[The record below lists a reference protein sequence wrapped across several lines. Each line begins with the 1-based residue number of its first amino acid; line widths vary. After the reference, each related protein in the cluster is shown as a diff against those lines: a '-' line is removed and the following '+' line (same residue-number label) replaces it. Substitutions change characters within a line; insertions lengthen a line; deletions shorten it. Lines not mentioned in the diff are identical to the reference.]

1 MIKLSLIEKFVF
13 PKIIHFYYRIFLI
26 VINGLLE
33 LIGISLLILFI
44 KIISSQDQDIEFF
57 VFTFKS
63 NEFSNISTICLLVI
77 LFYGIKNLFNFWL
90 VTSQQ
95 KILNKA
101 QLDLSKKIYYGYIN
115 SSLNKI
121 LNINSKKIIQDI
133 NIETEKLFYEYF
145 QSFFTLITEV
155 IIIFVILLFFLYN
168 EPLISIY
175 LVVLSIVI
183 YILASKI
190 FFKKS
195 SIMGHDRIEG
205 FEKLSNIVNASI
217 GLFKELKVMKK
228 VSVFSKLFDKNLNS
242 YVKSKYFD
250 NVTSELPKIF
260 IELIVVTLIVSIVFI
275 LVFIN
280 DKSVNLLPTLSM
292 FAIGSIRIMP
302 SINRVAVAN
311 HNMKFY
317 GETIS
322 QLLFDIEY
330 FEYTKDKK
338 LFHKKNSVKKNIY
351 FKDVTYSIDGKKI
364 IDNLNLKIAYG
375 EKILVVGKSGSGK
388 TTFLKIIAGLVPI
401 SSGTIYS
408 ASNKNYNYLRFNEPI
423 SFLSQENFIV
433 DKKSIFYNICLKD
446 KQNASKDDFL
456 RFNQVIE
463 LANLKEILKKF
474 NLREDT
480 VLNENASN
488 ISGGEK
494 QRICIARSFFNKNKL
509 VILDEP
515 FSSIDRQN
523 SDEIFKKIHLEI
535 KDNTLILS
543 NHKSMDLN
551 YFDKVIF
558 FEKNKCIRIK
568 TLKTSKIK

>member
-183 YILASKI
+183 YIFASKI

-217 GLFKELKVMKK
+217 GLFKELK
-228 VSVFSKLFDKNLNS
+228 
-242 YVKSKYFD
+242 
-250 NVTSELPKIF
+250 
-260 IELIVVTLIVSIVFI
+260 
-275 LVFIN
+275 
-280 DKSVNLLPTLSM
+280 
-292 FAIGSIRIMP
+292 R
-302 SINRVAVAN
+302 RR
-311 HNMKFY
+311 FY
-317 GETIS
+317 E
-322 QLLFDIEY
+322 
-330 FEYTKDKK
+330 KP
-338 LFHKKNSVKKNIY
+338 SVKK
-351 FKDVTYSIDGKKI
+351 KRKMKEAKK
-364 IDNLNLKIAYG
+364 KRKVAMRRMR
-375 EKILVVGKSGSGK
+375 
-388 TTFLKIIAGLVPI
+388 
-401 SSGTIYS
+401 SSFHI
-408 ASNKNYNYLRFNEPI
+408 
-423 SFLSQENFIV
+423 
-433 DKKSIFYNICLKD
+433 
-446 KQNASKDDFL
+446 
-456 RFNQVIE
+456 
-463 LANLKEILKKF
+463 
-474 NLREDT
+474 
-480 VLNENASN
+480 
-488 ISGGEK
+488 
-494 QRICIARSFFNKNKL
+494 
-509 VILDEP
+509 
-515 FSSIDRQN
+515 
-523 SDEIFKKIHLEI
+523 
-535 KDNTLILS
+535 
-543 NHKSMDLN
+543 
-551 YFDKVIF
+551 
-558 FEKNKCIRIK
+558 
-568 TLKTSKIK
+568 